1 MAAITL
7 SGINVYPVKSAA
19 GIVLSTARVDARGL
33 AGDRRWMAVDENRTF
48 LTQRTHP
55 RLALVS
61 VAIAPEGVILTAPH
75 VPALAVSVPSPGAP
89 AVRVRVWH
97 DVCDAVP
104 AGDEP
109 AGWLSRVVGVACEL
123 VYMPEISHRAVA
135 ARGAEPAADIG
146 FADAFPFL
154 LISEGSLADL
164 NRRLEHPLPM
174 NRFRP
179 NLVVRGCSPYAEDE
193 WRRITIAGIV
203 FHVVKPC
210 SRCTTTTVDQT
221 TGERGREPLATLATY
236 RRVGN
241 QVMFGQ
247 NLVHEGTGELAVGDK
262 VVVVEPRIP
271 DP

>member
-1 MAAITL
+1 MGAITL
-7 SGINVYPVKSAA
+7 SGLNVYPVKSAA
-19 GIVLSTARVDARGL
+19 GIALSTARVDPRGL
-33 AGDRRWMAVDENRTF
+33 AGDRRWMVVDEKRAF

-61 VAIAPEGVILTAPH
+61 VAIAGDGVILTAPWM
-75 VPALAVSVPSPGAP
+75 PALTVPVPRPGAT
-89 AVRVRVWH
+89 AIRVRVWD

-104 AGDEP
+104 TGDEP
-109 AGWLSRVVGVACEL
+109 AAWLSRIVGVACEL
-123 VYMPEISHRAVA
+123 VYMPEAFHRPVA
-135 ARGAEPAADIG
+135 ARGPAPPAEVA

-179 NLVVRGCSPYAEDE
+179 NLVVRGCAAYAEDG
-193 WRRITIAGIV
+193 WRQITIAGIV

-210 SRCTTTTVDQT
+210 SRCTTTTVDQG

-236 RRVGN
+236 RRVN
-241 QVMFGQ
+241 NEVLFGQ
-247 NLVHEGTGELAVGDK
+247 NLVHEGIGQLAVGDEVL
-262 VVVVEPRIP
+262 VVKPRIT

>member
-1 MAAITL
+1 VGVTTL
-7 SGINVYPVKSAA
+7 SGLNVYPVKSAA
-19 GIVLSTARVDARGL
+19 GIAVSAARVDARGL
-33 AGDRRWMAVDENRTF
+33 TGDRRWMVVDENRSF
-48 LTQRTHP
+48 LSQRTHP

-61 VAIAPEGVILTAPH
+61 VAIAPEGVILTAPRM
-75 VPALAVSVPSPGAP
+75 PALAVPVPRPGASV
-89 AVRVRVWH
+89 VRVRVWR

-104 AGDEP
+104 AGDKP
-109 AGWLSRVVGVACEL
+109 SAWLSRVVGAACEL
-123 VYMPEISHRAVA
+123 VYLPESSHRLVA
-135 ARGAEPAADIG
+135 ARGAAPPAEIG

-210 SRCTTTTVDQT
+210 SRCTTTTVNQT

-236 RRVGN
+236 RRVN
-241 QVMFGQ
+241 NEVLFGQ
-247 NLVHEGTGELAVGDK
+247 NLVHRGTGELALGDE
-262 VVVVEPRIP
+262 VTVLEGV
-271 DP
+271 